1 MELPNGG
8 VITKTESQSK
18 ERLAIFELAHMI
30 SVPMSLVAI
39 IKLKVPQ
46 TIWQQGTNTP
56 LSASEIIARV
66 RPHGSSA
73 ADPHNLQRML
83 RLLTSYNIFAEHLN
97 ENNGERKFSLTDI
110 GKTLV
115 DDDEGLS
122 YAYYMLQHHED
133 ALINTWPFVA
143 EAVEDPTT
151 VPFKKANG
159 DGAMSYYSKRPNMI
173 NLFGKAMRSVSVP
186 FMREML
192 ESYDGFNGI
201 ESLVDV
207 GGNYGD
213 CLEMI
218 MQRYPN
224 IRKGIN
230 FDLPHVVAHAPPL
243 PGIIHVGG
251 DAHEFV
257 PNGDAIFLKWLVTTS
272 TDEDTKKLFEN
283 CYKALP
289 KGGKLI
295 VVEPV
300 LPESTDESQR
310 TRTLLG
316 ADVYNMTMYNPK
328 GKQRTEQQFKDL
340 ANFAGFS
347 SCRAFYVDPFMSVLE
362 FQK

>member
-8 VITKTESQSK
+8 VTKPESQSK

-46 TIWQQGTNTP
+46 TIWQQGSNTP
-56 LSASEIIARV
+56 LSASEIITRV
-66 RPHGSSA
+66 HPHGS

-83 RLLTSYNIFAEHLN
+83 RLLTSFNIFFEHLN
-97 ENNGERKFSLTDI
+97 PNGERKYTLTDI

-192 ESYDGFNGI
+192 ENYDGFNGV

-272 TDEDTKKLFEN
+272 TDEDTKKVFEN

-289 KGGKLI
+289 NGGKLI